1 MDFNAHPTF
10 LHLGD
15 TCIRVYNSF
24 TIYLQDPNS
33 FHPDFLTQWLCYS
46 RPLPYPYTW
55 YVLGNQA
62 AIVNC
67 NDLFR
72 YETGLPLVPSF
83 PVIANQQNAEQ
94 SDEPVD
100 EVFILDDLQN
110 DRIINE
116 SFEQAASHVPFSGL
130 TKKLISK
137 NLRVTKYCEEEAEE
151 EGEICVVCQVEFE
164 SRERLAV
171 LQCKH
176 RYHPRCITEWLV
188 RQNVCPICKGR
199 GLSV

>member
-24 TIYLQDPNS
+24 TIYLQDPNR
-33 FHPDFLTQWLCYS
+33 FHPDFFTQRLCYS

-55 YVLGNQA
+55 YVFGNQA

-67 NDLFR
+67 NDLLR

-83 PVIANQQNAEQ
+83 PVFANQQHAEQ
-94 SDEPVD
+94 SDEPID
-100 EVFILDDLQN
+100 EVFILDDLQYEQ
-110 DRIINE
+110 IVNE
-116 SFEQAASHVPFSGL
+116 RFEQAASHHVPLSGL
-130 TKKLISK
+130 TEKLISK
-137 NLRVTKYCEEEAEE
+137 NLRVTKYCKEE

-164 SRERLAV
+164 RRERLAV

-188 RQNVCPICKGR
+188 RQNVCPICKAQGI
-199 GLSV
+199 SV